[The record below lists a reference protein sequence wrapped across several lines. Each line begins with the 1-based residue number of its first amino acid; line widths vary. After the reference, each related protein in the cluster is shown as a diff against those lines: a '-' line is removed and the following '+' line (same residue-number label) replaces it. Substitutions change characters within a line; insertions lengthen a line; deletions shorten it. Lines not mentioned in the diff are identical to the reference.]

1 MTFAELATVS
11 RLSNEE
17 ASPFLSATPVSPKL
31 GFVRDTTITLLPFSA
46 SIRATLRP
54 MVPTPMTMCKSL
66 I

>member
-1 MTFAELATVS
+1 MTLAELATFTK
-11 RLSNEE
+11 LSNEE
-17 ASPFLSATPVSPKL
+17 ASPFLSATPVRPKL

-46 SIRATLRP
+46 SIRATLLP